1 MPRKVQAS
9 DLQPANGV
17 KSRGI
22 KKKKKVV
29 DDTTLFASYLPK
41 LCNAV
46 FQSDSGVT
54 MSGKTCR
61 SLSALLGSLEDVL
74 TSDAKRISEFQQK
87 KSILPV
93 SVQVALATRLPRAL
107 TELAAREGS
116 DAVHTFQ
123 KNAKSAGGA
132 KKKNGLTAHP

>member
-9 DLQPANGV
+9 DLQPANGE

-74 TSDAKRISEFQQK
+74 TSDAKRIAEFQQK

-107 TELAAREGS
+107 TSWRRARAATPCTRSRRTPSRPVARRRRMG
-116 DAVHTFQ
+116 
-123 KNAKSAGGA
+123 
-132 KKKNGLTAHP
+132 